1 MPHRFHLSLVLSSLL
16 LAAGCGDDGLRRY
29 DAAVLAAED
38 GRNASALTDATYAA
52 RHLQGT
58 KRYRA
63 LYVAGLAA
71 MRLGR
76 ETEARQYLEK
86 AIHSTDKEVSG
97 NAYVELGLLDSR
109 EKKPLSAARQYEY
122 AARRLGSPENGRAML
137 LAAECYTK
145 AGRTSDARRC
155 LAMASTQG
163 DKNTSAKAS
172 SKLNVTGYT
181 IQFGSY
187 SSKENAQRRANE
199 VSSIAKTSGLGNV
212 RVHQEDGEWKVQLGA
227 FADRRRASQTLNR
240 LGRTDAYIEE
250 LGG

>member
-1 MPHRFHLSLVLSSLL
+1 MPHRFHFSLLLSTLL

-29 DAAVLAAED
+29 DSAVLAAED
-38 GRNASALTDATYAA
+38 GRNTAALTDATYAA
-52 RHLQGT
+52 RHLQGAE
-58 KRYRA
+58 RYRA
-63 LYVAGLAA
+63 FYVAGLAA

-76 ETEARQYLEK
+76 ETEARKYLEK
-86 AIHSTDKEVSG
+86 AIHSIDKEVSG
-97 NAYVELGLLDSR
+97 KAYVELGFLDSR
-109 EKKPLSAARQYEY
+109 AKRPLSAAGCYEH

-155 LAMASTQG
+155 LAMASTRG
-163 DKNTSAKAS
+163 DNNTSAKAA
-172 SKLNVTGYT
+172 SKLDVTGYT

-187 SSKENAQRRANE
+187 SSKENAQRRASE
-199 VSSIAKTSGLGNV
+199 VSPIARTSGLGHV
-212 RVHQEDGEWKVQLGA
+212 RVRQEDGEWKVQLGT

-240 LGRTDAYIEE
+240 LGRTDAYVEE